1 MSRESI
7 GLSEELLDYLRVHSI
22 NEQVEQADLR
32 KFTASME
39 HAAMQ
44 ISPEQG
50 KFMQFLV
57 QLTGATR
64 CLEVGVFTGYSAL
77 SVALVLPPNGIITA
91 FDVSEEW
98 TRIARDYWTR
108 AGVEAKI
115 DLRIESGVS
124 GLGKLI
130 DEGMTNSYDFA
141 FIDADKV
148 NYAHY

>member
-1 MSRESI
+1 
-7 GLSEELLDYLRVHSI
+7 
-22 NEQVEQADLR
+22 
-32 KFTASME
+32 
-39 HAAMQ
+39 
-44 ISPEQG
+44 
-50 KFMQFLV
+50 
-57 QLTGATR
+57 
-64 CLEVGVFTGYSAL
+64 L

-148 NYAHY
+148 NYAHYYNFCTELVKPGGLIVIDNVLWSGKVPDESVGDADTEAIRQINDIVHRDTRTDSCMIPVGDGLMLARVL